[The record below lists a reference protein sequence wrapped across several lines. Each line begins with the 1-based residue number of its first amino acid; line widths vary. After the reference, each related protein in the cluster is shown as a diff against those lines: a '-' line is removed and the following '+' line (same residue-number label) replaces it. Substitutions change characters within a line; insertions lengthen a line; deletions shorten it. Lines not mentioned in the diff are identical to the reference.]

1 LLIRSLPSTAGE
13 VLAEA
18 LPYLERNIH
27 PIVIISAFKKAL
39 EDAIVT
45 ITEISR
51 SVDTDNEDEMMQ
63 LVKSSIATKFV
74 SRWSDLMC
82 RLALLAVR
90 TVVKEEEGK
99 TEVDIKRYARVEKVW
114 FFLTKSLI

>member
-1 LLIRSLPSTAGE
+1 

-39 EDAIVT
+39 EDAVTT
-45 ITEISR
+45 ITEISKP
-51 SVDTDNEDEMMQ
+51 VDTNDENEMMK

-82 RLALLAVR
+82 TLALLAVR
-90 TVVKEEEGK
+90 TVVKEEDGK
-99 TEVDIKRYARVEKVW
+99 REVDIKRYARVEKVCFSHHHSW
-114 FFLTKSLI
+114 YILFV